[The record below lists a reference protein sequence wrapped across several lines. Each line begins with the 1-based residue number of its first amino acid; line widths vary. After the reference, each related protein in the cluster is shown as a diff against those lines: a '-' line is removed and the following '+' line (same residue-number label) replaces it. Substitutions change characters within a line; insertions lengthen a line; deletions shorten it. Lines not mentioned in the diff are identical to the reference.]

1 MNKKQIYEDKLK
13 AQLNEWDAKID
24 VLKAKAEKSE
34 TAVKADYYETIEDL
48 KKKQNSAKEKLG
60 ELQTAQ
66 DDAWE
71 DLKDGLDSAWSA
83 LGSAVNSAASR
94 FK

>member
-24 VLKAKAEKSE
+24 VLKAKAEKAEAS
-34 TAVKADYYETIEDL
+34 VKADYYKTMEEL
-48 KKKQNSAKEKLG
+48 KKRRNSAKEKLG
-60 ELQTAQ
+60 ELQTAG
-66 DDAWE
+66 DDVWE
-71 DLKDGLDSAWSA
+71 DLKDGVENAWSA
-83 LGSAVNSAASR
+83 LGAAVKSAISR